1 MHENLPNGTTEVD
14 DGDTCQRALLP
25 GLRHPSNDPSEIRQ
39 RDRVNL
45 VLQALRAP
53 LHVINLTILAVVV
66 GALSGVGSWALFE
79 ALDAA
84 TTTRLDNAWLVWLLP
99 VAAFVL
105 GTAYHYG
112 GDARRG
118 TSLVITESLPP
129 DDPATPESTPSVP
142 RRMAPMIFGA
152 TYIAQLTGASVGREG
167 AALQIGGSLTSLV
180 LRPFRL
186 SAHDRR
192 LMLVAA
198 MAGAFGGA
206 FGVPMAGAVFAL
218 EVQRTGRLRYEALA
232 PALVASIAADRV
244 VEGLGRSTPL
254 VNIDVGNVDLDV
266 LWRLALIGL
275 ACGLAARLFIVS
287 HHPVKAAVPR
297 LVAYVPARP
306 VVGAVATLALM
317 ALFGRDY
324 LGLSL
329 PLVENALAGNTADWW
344 EPVLKIVF
352 TAIALGS
359 GIPGGE
365 VTPLFVV
372 GATLGSALA
381 SPLGLDPRLAAM
393 AALPAAFGAAAN
405 TPIACA
411 LLAIELFGG
420 SLALPAALV
429 CIVAYAVSPERGIY
443 EGQRAGSTKDL
454 RASAARQPRA

>member
-1 MHENLPNGTTEVD
+1 MGKVESVLDRLP
-14 DGDTCQRALLP
+14 RW
-25 GLRHPSNDPSEIRQ
+25 
-39 RDRVNL
+39 
-45 VLQALRAP
+45 
-53 LHVINLTILAVVV
+53 LHLAVVTLLACAI

-84 TTTRLDNAWLVWLLP
+84 TTTRLENAWLVWLLP
-99 VAAFVL
+99 VAAFAL
-105 GTAYHYG
+105 GAAYHYG
-112 GDARRG
+112 GGRAGRG

-129 DDPATPESTPSVP
+129 DDPTTPESSPSVP

-232 PALVASIAADRV
+232 PALVASVAADRV

-254 VNIDVGNVDLDV
+254 VNVNVGAVDLDV
-266 LWRLALIGL
+266 LWRLAVVGI
-275 ACGLAARLFIVS
+275 ACGLAARLFIVAQ
-287 HHPVKAAVPR
+287 HRVKAAVTR
-297 LVAYVPARP
+297 MIAYVPARP
-306 VVGAVATLALM
+306 VIGAVATLALM

-329 PLVENALAGNTADWW
+329 PLVESALAGNSADWW

-454 RASAARQPRA
+454 RASAARPPHA

>member
-1 MHENLPNGTTEVD
+1 VGKVEDVLDRLP
-14 DGDTCQRALLP
+14 RW
-25 GLRHPSNDPSEIRQ
+25 
-39 RDRVNL
+39 
-45 VLQALRAP
+45 
-53 LHVINLTILAVVV
+53 LHLAVITLMAGAI
-66 GALSGVGSWALFE
+66 GALAGAGSWALFE
-79 ALDAA
+79 ALDSA
-84 TTTRLDNAWLVWLLP
+84 TSTRLDNDWLVWLLP
-99 VAAFVL
+99 VAAFAL
-105 GTAYHYG
+105 GLAYHYGG

-118 TSLVITESLPP
+118 TSLVISESLPP
-129 DDPATPESTPSVP
+129 DDASTPEPTPAVP

-167 AALQIGGSLTSLV
+167 AALQIGGSLTSFV

-186 SAHDRR
+186 SPHDRR

-206 FGVPMAGAVFAL
+206 FGVPMAGAMFAL

-232 PALVASIAADRV
+232 PALAASIVADRV

-254 VNIDVGNVDLDV
+254 VDAGFGNADLDT
-266 LWRLALIGL
+266 LWRLAVLGI
-275 ACGLAARLFIVS
+275 ACGLAARVFILGHHWVKHAVARMVS
-287 HHPVKAAVPR
+287 F
-297 LVAYVPARP
+297 VPARP
-306 VVGAVATLALM
+306 VIGAVATLALM

-329 PLVENALAGNTADWW
+329 PLVENALAGNAADWW
-344 EPVLKIVF
+344 EPLLKIVF
-352 TAIALGS
+352 TVIALGS

-393 AALPAAFGAAAN
+393 AALPAAFGAASN

-429 CIVAYAVSPERGIY
+429 CVIAYAVSPERGIY
-443 EGQRAGSTKDL
+443 DGQRVGSTKDL
-454 RASAARQPRA
+454 RASAARPLHA

>member
-1 MHENLPNGTTEVD
+1 MGKVEDVLDRLP
-14 DGDTCQRALLP
+14 RW
-25 GLRHPSNDPSEIRQ
+25 
-39 RDRVNL
+39 
-45 VLQALRAP
+45 
-53 LHVINLTILAVVV
+53 LHLAVISVMACAV

-84 TTTRLDNAWLVWLLP
+84 TDTRLGHDWLVWLLP
-99 VAAFVL
+99 IAALVL
-105 GTAYHYG
+105 GLAYHYAG

-118 TSLVITESLPP
+118 TSLVIGESLPP
-129 DDPATPESTPSVP
+129 DDPSAPETTPAVP

-186 SAHDRR
+186 GAHDRR

-218 EVQRTGRLRYEALA
+218 EVQRTGRLRYESLA
-232 PALVASIAADRV
+232 PALVASVAADRV
-244 VEGLGRSTPL
+244 VEALGRSTPL
-254 VNIDVGNVDLDV
+254 VDANFGDVDLDV
-266 LWRLALIGL
+266 LWRLAIVGL
-275 ACGLAARLFIVS
+275 ACGLAARAFIMS
-287 HHPVKAAVPR
+287 HHWVKQAIARVVGY
-297 LVAYVPARP
+297 LPARP
-306 VVGAVATLALM
+306 VIGAVATLALM

-329 PLVENALAGNTADWW
+329 PLVENAIAGNSADWW

-429 CIVAYAVSPERGIY
+429 CIVAFAVSPDRGIY
-443 EGQRAGSTKDL
+443 EGQRIGSTKDL
-454 RASAARQPRA
+454 RASAARPPHA

>member
-1 MHENLPNGTTEVD
+1 VGKVEDVLDRLP
-14 DGDTCQRALLP
+14 RW
-25 GLRHPSNDPSEIRQ
+25 
-39 RDRVNL
+39 
-45 VLQALRAP
+45 
-53 LHVINLTILAVVV
+53 LHLAVITLMAGAV
-66 GALSGVGSWALFE
+66 GVLAGVGSWALFE
-79 ALDAA
+79 ALDSA
-84 TTTRLDNAWLVWLLP
+84 TSTRLDNDWLVWLLP
-99 VAAFVL
+99 AAAFAL
-105 GTAYHYG
+105 GLAYHYGG

-118 TSLVITESLPP
+118 TSLVIGESLPP
-129 DDPATPESTPSVP
+129 DDASSTESTPVVP

-186 SAHDRR
+186 SPHDRR

-218 EVQRTGRLRYEALA
+218 EVQRTGRLRYEALV
-232 PALVASIAADRV
+232 PALAASIIADRV

-254 VNIDVGNVDLDV
+254 VDAGFGNADLDT
-266 LWRLALIGL
+266 LWRLAVLGI
-275 ACGLAARLFIVS
+275 ACGLAARVFILGHHWVKHAVTRMVS
-287 HHPVKAAVPR
+287 F
-297 LVAYVPARP
+297 VPARP
-306 VVGAVATLALM
+306 VIGAVATLALM

-329 PLVENALAGNTADWW
+329 PLVENALAGNAADCW
-344 EPVLKIVF
+344 EPLLKIVF
-352 TAIALGS
+352 TVIALGS

-381 SPLGLDPRLAAM
+381 DPLGLDPRLAAM
-393 AALPAAFGAAAN
+393 AALPAAFGAASN

-429 CIVAYAVSPERGIY
+429 CVIAYAVSPERGIY
-443 EGQRAGSTKDL
+443 DGQRVGSTKDL
-454 RASAARQPRA
+454 RASAARPPRA